1 MTAAVVDLAGLDWRV
16 HARCRGAD
24 LGDFFPHLQGCGAR
38 GGPDLREA
46 TATAWKWC
54 QPCPVIDRCHALAER
69 NPRTV
74 GIWGG
79 CLRWQRGGRITGPVE
94 WVPLV
99 PAAPV
104 REAS

>member
-1 MTAAVVDLAGLDWRV
+1 MTAALADLHGLDWRV

-24 LGDFFPHLQGCGAR
+24 PAQFFPHLQGRVG

-46 TATAWKWC
+46 AATAWRYC
-54 QPCPVIDRCHALAER
+54 QPCPVIDRCHALAES
-69 NPRTV
+69 NPNTT

-79 CLRWQRGGRITGPVE
+79 CLRWQKGGRFTGTVE
-94 WVPLV
+94 RVPLV